1 MTEATTINYD
11 QLHFF
16 GDTIHQRFRFWR
28 VELAKVSQAELC
40 GVVNQHLA
48 DHEQVAVTTVS
59 NYERKTE
66 PRASFL
72 AALKQAYPTL
82 SLTWLVTGA
91 GRPLQ
96 GGEEGRFGEGDEFEL
111 GGAELLSRQPGM
123 HRFRDLPPAA
133 AHVLLAFLEEV
144 RVSASEYQGDHSR
157 AWRDFL
163 QRFSHLFFEPFQSPR
178 HFTAREMMSDSE
190 LTDYTLALVCA
201 IRPLVL
207 SIRNG

>member
-1 MTEATTINYD
+1 MADMTAINYD
-11 QLHFF
+11 QLQFF
-16 GDTIHQRFRFWR
+16 GETIHERLRFWR
-28 VELAKVSQAELC
+28 IELAKVSQAEIC
-40 GVVNQHLA
+40 RAVNQHLA
-48 DHEQVAVTTVS
+48 DGDQVAVTTVS

-72 AALKQAYPTL
+72 AALKQAYPAL
-82 SLTWLVTGA
+82 SLMWLVTGA

-96 GGEEGRFGEGDEFEL
+96 GEQGGTLGEGDGFEL
-111 GGAELLSRQPGM
+111 GGTELLSRQPGM

-133 AHVLLAFLEEV
+133 AHVLLAFLQEV
-144 RVSASEYQGDHSR
+144 RLSAGEYQGEHSR

-178 HFTAREMMSDSE
+178 HFKAQEMMSDSQ

-207 SIRNG
+207 SIRGE